1 MRRRMTI
8 NDMMQKSFWDT
19 DIPDHPAQA
28 WEQGYRLGANTMLE
42 EIEKYIDSIDWVA
55 YPVTNVARLQNK
67 IKELKG
73 GNK

>member
-1 MRRRMTI
+1 MTI
-8 NDMMQKSFWDT
+8 NDIMHKAFWDT

-28 WEQGYRLGANTMLE
+28 WEQGFQLGVNTVLE